1 MGSNSKYILLIM
13 LAMSLEMVKAN
24 DTDSKDL
31 FTLLE
36 ETCPYWQVISSVFFL
51 IKHSFNQKMSLLRPF
66 RDGSYNSQL
75 HEDIVADKYKQG
87 EPPKT
92 NLSYNPPIGIVGLT
106 INVQDNYKLEDDS
119 QTLTLSGNYVM
130 QWGDDRS

>member
-1 MGSNSKYILLIM
+1 
-13 LAMSLEMVKAN
+13 MS
-24 DTDSKDL
+24 
-31 FTLLE
+31 
-36 ETCPYWQVISSVFFL
+36 FFG
-51 IKHSFNQKMSLLRPF
+51 PF
-66 RDGSYNSQL
+66 RDGSYDSQL